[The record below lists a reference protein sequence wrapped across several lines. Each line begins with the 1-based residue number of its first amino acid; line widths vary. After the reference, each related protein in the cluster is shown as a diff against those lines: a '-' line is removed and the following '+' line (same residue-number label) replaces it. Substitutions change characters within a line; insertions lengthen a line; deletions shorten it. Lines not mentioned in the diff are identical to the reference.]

1 MFCID
6 CPNYADITYIYIY
19 VVFFDYNY
27 IILNICVFELS
38 E

>member
-6 CPNYADITYIYIY
+6 SPNYADITYIY

>member
-1 MFCID
+1 MFCIN
-6 CPNYADITYIYIY
+6 CPNYADITYIY